1 MRSTEDSRSLDLD
14 GRSALALAQEAGHQ
28 DVVELLEQAGVVCRG
43 IAGRACGP
51 LRGQFGMMSPDRTIQ
66 PSKKDM

>member
-28 DVVELLEQAGVVCRG
+28 DVVELLEQAGSS
-43 IAGRACGP
+43 AEA
-51 LRGQFGMMSPDRTIQ
+51 
-66 PSKKDM
+66 